1 MKRVNKSK
9 MRNSINRDS
18 LIGLQLINRIPIYA
32 PLSEC
37 FLEWEDF
44 SESQLKRNGKQ
55 NKFSIIKDSK
65 NHTTNF

>member
-18 LIGLQLINRIPIYA
+18 LIVLHLINRIPIYA

-44 SESQLKRNGKQ
+44 SESQFNRNGKQ
-55 NKFSIIKDSK
+55 NKLSVIKDTK
-65 NHTTNF
+65 KLKTNF